1 MIKHLVFWK
10 LKESANGND
19 KSTNAQLIKE
29 KLEAL
34 NGQQIAGL
42 LELEVGLDFVQGSAS
57 ADVALYSVFETQEAL
72 DAYQVH
78 PAHVA
83 AKGFIQEV
91 VSDRQVV
98 DYAC

>member
-10 LKESANGND
+10 LKESAQGND
-19 KSTNAQLIKE
+19 KTTNAQLIKE

-34 NGQQIAGL
+34 KGLPGL
-42 LELEVGLDFVQGSAS
+42 LELEVGLDYVHGPAS
-57 ADVALYSVFETQEAL
+57 ADVVLYTVFESQEAL

-78 PAHVA
+78 PSHVA
-83 AKGFIQEV
+83 ARDFIVTV